1 MQSRTLRAGFAGA
14 FGILDSIFRRGAV
27 PTSVLEAQVDKAA
40 PGGSARTAS
49 LHPKAATNPTRV
61 QGGLAEGVIH
71 LFCVRGERQWRITL
85 R

>member
-1 MQSRTLRAGFAGA
+1 
-14 FGILDSIFRRGAV
+14 RRGAV

-71 LFCVRGERQWRITL
+71 HIPTEQKVKRWITL
-85 R
+85 H